1 MNESISIIT
10 IHEEIKIIGLSH
22 LKLGLPSTVE
32 SLEHMWRSF
41 GEKHRG
47 KIKNIVESSTDYG
60 VNFSLDTDT
69 HEYIAGC
76 AVKEIGALDSEWG
89 SFIIPAGRY
98 VKYSRSKIAELFEDD
113 DELKAWLDAN
123 NIIRRGGDLMVE
135 VYPAGAFD
143 DADGKD
149 TEAYLLLHIQ
159 EGQA

>member
-1 MNESISIIT
+1 MSKNISIIT
-10 IHEEIKIIGLSH
+10 LHEEIKIIGLSH
-22 LKLGLPSTVE
+22 LKSGLPNTVE
-32 SLEHMWRSF
+32 SLEQMWRLF

-47 KIKNIVESSTDYG
+47 KIKNIVESPTDYG
-60 VNFSLDTDT
+60 VNLSLDTDT

-76 AVKEIGALDSEWG
+76 AVKEIGALDSEWE
-89 SFIIPAGRY
+89 SFIIPTGRY
-98 VKYSRSKIAELFEDD
+98 VKYSRRKIVELFEDN
-113 DELKAWLDAN
+113 DELKTWLDTN
-123 NIIRRGGDLMVE
+123 NIIRRGEDLMVE